1 MQSWKVVAVLA
12 GFAAATMLAVGC
24 GSGSTRAALDRATSS
39 DDPAR
44 FEFVDRPDAASLM
57 ECLGAA
63 ETLAVTVDTER
74 NTMAVRRED
83 ETNPVVIWT
92 AEASFVDAALLTA
105 SNGWIRVD
113 HDLTEPTRSDV
124 EAAVGPS
131 LAGYVFA
138 DHVAPGPV
146 AVARSVLAVA
156 SDITESESSPGE
168 VTVSVKI
175 DGSAGELEGLDGGP
189 VPSLRFRLVDGRI
202 AAIGARL
209 PAGEEESFGFV
220 WEYSASADVPE
231 VAPPLVAT
239 EVADVAA
246 LVGSGDRRPP
256 DCAMTP

>member
-1 MQSWKVVAVLA
+1 MGETTQTGTQIHRHTNTHKQNWGGWGNAGAPLA
-12 GFAAATMLAVGC
+12 PAAP
-24 GSGSTRAALDRATSS
+24 
-39 DDPAR
+39 PA
-44 FEFVDRPDAASLM
+44 PP
-57 ECLGAA
+57 
-63 ETLAVTVDTER
+63 
-74 NTMAVRRED
+74 N
-83 ETNPVVIWT
+83 
-92 AEASFVDAALLTA
+92 
-105 SNGWIRVD
+105 
-113 HDLTEPTRSDV
+113 
-124 EAAVGPS
+124 
-131 LAGYVFA
+131 
-138 DHVAPGPV
+138 
-146 AVARSVLAVA
+146 
-156 SDITESESSPGE
+156 ITESESSPGE